1 MLIKSYKAQSLGT
14 RGENSKFGMILKRG
28 PIIGMTQTTPAG
40 AFLNQRNAYCEER
53 KSQPTE
59 PVTQECS
66 GAGLPG

>member
-40 AFLNQRNAYCEER
+40 AFLNQRNAYFM
-53 KSQPTE
+53 
-59 PVTQECS
+59 
-66 GAGLPG
+66 GANPP